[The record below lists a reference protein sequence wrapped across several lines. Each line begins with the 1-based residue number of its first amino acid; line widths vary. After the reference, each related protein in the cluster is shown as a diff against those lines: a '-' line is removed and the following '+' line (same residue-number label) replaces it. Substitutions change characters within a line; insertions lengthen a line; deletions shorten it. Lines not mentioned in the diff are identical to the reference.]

1 MKENMMATLSPEVYN
16 KILRKMNKTH
26 NSIGSHS
33 GSVNEPLSPA
43 HKFLRREKRMIRL
56 VTDDPL
62 NSIDKDTEMR
72 KNNISEEKPKPSFK
86 EKMIRKSHAE
96 IEFKGKRSEKR
107 QEKDSLKKLPELKK
121 VKNSVASKMD
131 INESPVKKSMAEKSI
146 MYVEK

>member
-1 MKENMMATLSPEVYN
+1 MEREVKDQNSNLKWKAIDCLVLVIEKQGKTEKMKENMMATLSPEVYN

-43 HKFLRREKRMIRL
+43 HKFIRREKRMIRL

-72 KNNISEEKPKPSFK
+72 KNNISE
-86 EKMIRKSHAE
+86 
-96 IEFKGKRSEKR
+96 
-107 QEKDSLKKLPELKK
+107 
-121 VKNSVASKMD
+121 
-131 INESPVKKSMAEKSI
+131 
-146 MYVEK
+146 